1 MIILAA
7 PNNYITY
14 SYHNFLVSVELAFIS
29 LQAILSS
36 IIISPFLSVFSQL
49 PTLSLFR
56 AEHVNSK
63 PVIYML
69 FPFSCI
75 LFWLPAAF
83 SDLLSHRQR
92 EESPWYSQKYHCLC
106 LLERGKK
113 GHTPPSTPS
122 SLADTVSTSDC
133 TLSGCTSPAP
143 RTRSLEVR
151 KQSLLCCC
159 TRWVQIKPL
168 YFFDWQAEGKPLT
181 GCYCF
186 QQKTVLLH

>member
-1 MIILAA
+1 MIILAV

-29 LQAILSS
+29 LQAILNS

-49 PTLSLFR
+49 PTSPLFR

-92 EESPWYSQKYHCLC
+92 EESP
-106 LLERGKK
+106 
-113 GHTPPSTPS
+113 
-122 SLADTVSTSDC
+122 
-133 TLSGCTSPAP
+133 
-143 RTRSLEVR
+143 
-151 KQSLLCCC
+151 
-159 TRWVQIKPL
+159 
-168 YFFDWQAEGKPLT
+168 
-181 GCYCF
+181 
-186 QQKTVLLH
+186 